1 MIQHRVSRYDR
12 YLTDTDF
19 AVYNFISTR
28 RSTTEQII
36 AGIPGYDIADLKDS
50 VRRLRR
56 AEYIRR
62 SGSDP
67 HHRAI
72 WEVFR

>member
-1 MIQHRVSRYDR
+1 MIQRRTSRYDR
-12 YLTDTDF
+12 YLSETDY
-19 AVYNFISTR
+19 AVYNYISAR
-28 RSTTEQII
+28 RSTTEQVI
-36 AGIPGYDIADLKDS
+36 AGMPGYDTADLKES

-67 HHRAI
+67 DHKAI
-72 WEVFR
+72 WEVS